1 MRLLDF
7 LQRGH
12 FIYFGYYWAYSKI
25 MDWNIGHKSLEG
37 MIDNDEFCKGPIDY
51 EWHPVQSTS
60 YRLLTK
66 AIKYIYVNEDDVFV
80 DVGCGF
86 GRVISYLIIKKR
98 KCRYIGIDINS
109 TAVRIANERFR
120 KHSHVR
126 IIHDNVLNCIP
137 ADATILYLFNPFGS
151 DILDLFLDKAE
162 QVLRNKVKLI
172 YLNSVHKN
180 IFEKHPEWKLRE
192 SIMLQPKFHQ
202 PIPMLI
208 YELDRDDSLKGE

>member
-1 MRLLDF
+1 MKFWDF

-12 FIYFGYYWAYSKI
+12 FLYFGYYWVYSKI
-25 MDWNIGHKSLEG
+25 MDWSIGHKSLER
-37 MIDNDEFCKGPIDY
+37 MIDNNEFCNGPIDY

-109 TAVRIANERFR
+109 SASHIASERF
-120 KHSHVR
+120 KNHSNVC
-126 IIHDNVLNCIP
+126 IIHENVLYSIP
-137 ADATILYLFNPFGS
+137 SDATILYLFNPFGS
-151 DILDLFLDKAE
+151 SILDMFLDKTE
-162 QVLRNKVKLI
+162 QILHQKVRLI
-172 YLNSVHKN
+172 YLNPVHKE
-180 IFEKHPEWKLRE
+180 IFKKHPKWKLRE
-192 SIMLQPKFHQ
+192 SIILKPKYHQSISMLV
-202 PIPMLI
+202 
-208 YELDRDDSLKGE
+208 YELNVDES